1 MLGRIL
7 SVVLAVSIIYFVMT
21 KFGLNAQFVPF
32 ALAFYLAYELSFKI
46 RKFRSIFLAF
56 AIFFTAKVVFE
67 NVPLPIEI
75 NELYLLLFLIFL
87 SLAWVDFAQPFTASM
102 GLIASA
108 LFGYL
113 MLPNYYF
120 VIVLPVL
127 AVALTTLPSF
137 RYEGVL
143 AWRRFALAVS
153 IILAIYVLI
162 RPLFSDRPGIV
173 SLFDWIIVLGI
184 ALKAFS
190 NVRFEKAEIVEE
202 KTKRFKEISETLDD
216 AIERFLKYGDKIPL
230 VVALSKL
237 LSDSLSFEK
246 VCEVVKPLVEY
257 RDLRIPKPAF
267 RWEVE
272 RIERRNLERRRRVVE
287 EIMRGVKT

>member
-1 MLGRIL
+1 MLARVL
-7 SVVLAVSIIYFVMT
+7 SVVLAVSIIYFVMM
-21 KFGLNAQFVPF
+21 KFGLNTQYVPF

-46 RKFRSIFLAF
+46 RRFRSIFLAF

-67 NVPLPIEI
+67 NFPLPIEI
-75 NELYLLLFLIFL
+75 NELYLLLFLISL
-87 SLAWVDFAQPFTASM
+87 SLAWVDFAQPFTASI

-108 LFGYL
+108 FFGYL

-137 RYEGVL
+137 KYEGVL
-143 AWRRFALAVS
+143 AWRGFALSVS
-153 IILAIYVLI
+153 IILAIYMIV
-162 RPLFSDRPGIV
+162 RPFFSDRPGIV

-190 NVRFEKAEIVEE
+190 KVRFEKAEVAEE
-202 KTKRFKEISETLDD
+202 NAEGFKEIAETLDE
-216 AIERFLKYGDKIPL
+216 AVERFLRYGDKTPL

-237 LSDSLSFEK
+237 LSETLSFER
-246 VCEVVKPLVEY
+246 VCEVVRPLVEY
-257 RDLRIPKPAF
+257 RDLNVPKPAF
-267 RWEVE
+267 GWEVE
-272 RIERRNLERRRRVVE
+272 RIARKNLERRKKVVE

>member
-1 MLGRIL
+1 MLGRVL
-7 SVVLAVSIIYFVMT
+7 SVVLAVSIIYFVMM
-21 KFGLNAQFVPF
+21 KFGLNTQYVPF

-56 AIFFTAKVVFE
+56 ATFFTAKVVFE

-75 NELYLLLFLIFL
+75 NELYLLLFLVFI
-87 SLAWVDFAQPFTASM
+87 SLAWVDFGQPFTASI
-102 GLIASA
+102 GLIISA

-120 VIVLPVL
+120 VIVLPIL

-143 AWRRFALAVS
+143 AWRGFALAVS
-153 IILAIYVLI
+153 IILAVYVLI
-162 RPLFSDRPGIV
+162 RPLLSDRPGIV

-190 NVRFEKAEIVEE
+190 KVRFEKAEVVEE
-202 KTKRFKEISETLDD
+202 EVKGFKEIAETLDE
-216 AIERFLKYGDKIPL
+216 AVERFLKYGDKTPL

-246 VCEVVKPLVEY
+246 VCEVIRPLVEY

-272 RIERRNLERRRRVVE
+272 RIERRNLERRRRIVE